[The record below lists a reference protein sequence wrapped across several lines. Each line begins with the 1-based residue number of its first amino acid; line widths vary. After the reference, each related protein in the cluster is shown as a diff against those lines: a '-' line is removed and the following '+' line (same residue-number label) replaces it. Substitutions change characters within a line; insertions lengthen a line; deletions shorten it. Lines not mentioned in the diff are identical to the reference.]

1 MHMIWGGGFP
11 YLFNKHTA
19 LVHAR
24 HFTNVNAFTSQ
35 NNPTTLFYNQ
45 DTEAQLPQLVSGIT
59 GVSSGHTDSPA
70 APSQGWD
77 GLQTPSFLLEGPPS
91 PSTYSNTVPSP
102 VSVEITFSL

>member
-59 GVSSGHTDSPA
+59 GVSPGQTDSSA

-77 GLQTPSFLLEGPPS
+77 GLQTPSFLPEGAGREACLGFC
-91 PSTYSNTVPSP
+91 VQ
-102 VSVEITFSL
+102 FSSDALLLL